1 MLPVPGSGCS
11 PRGIIADMERANIVL
26 VTHAGQGFGRAVA
39 LAYGRAGYDVVCA
52 DINVEL
58 AARTAAEIEEHGGQ
72 AIPLQVDTSAA
83 LDVQT
88 AFHKVHEIFGALAG
102 VVHVTQVDSPSPFSQ
117 VREGELSELLSD
129 TLRSSILVIQQAQR
143 FAPGAWVVL
152 IAPHPHPEHPHIA
165 AVGGALARLAAAMP
179 RACSARHEYSE
190 DNNAVQQVRV
200 NLVVPSRGAS
210 DPQHDAPL
218 VDAVTLLGGAAGG
231 GIHGAEIHVTLPPP
245 PTVVEN
251 LLPEVQAALDDS
263 VRQGEGDGDE
273 DDEGSDEGEG
283 FGELNLAP
291 HHPYGGDEALE
302 LVPSAGGRWR

>member
-1 MLPVPGSGCS
+1 
-11 PRGIIADMERANIVL
+11 MERANIVL
-26 VTHAGQGFGRAVA
+26 VTHVGQGYGRATA
-39 LAYGRAGYDVVCA
+39 LAYGRAGFDVVCA

-88 AFHKVHEIFGALAG
+88 AFEKVHEIFGSLAG
-102 VVHVTQVDSPSPFSQ
+102 VVHVTQVESPSPFAQ

-152 IAPHPHPEHPHIA
+152 IGPHPHPEHPHIA

-179 RACSARHEYSE
+179 HAGAAVDEYREVEATSE
-190 DNNAVQQVRV
+190 RVRV
-200 NLVVPSRGAS
+200 NLVVPSRGPS

-218 VDAVTLLGGAAGG
+218 VDAVQLLGGNAGS
-231 GIHGAEIHVTLPPP
+231 GIHGAEIHVVLPPP
-245 PTVVEN
+245 PKVVEN

-263 VRQGEGDGDE
+263 VRQGELDDGL
-273 DDEGSDEGEG
+273 DDEQHEFVGGGEPDVGGGEEIDARWREMALFDSLSDP
-283 FGELNLAP
+283 A
-291 HHPYGGDEALE
+291 
-302 LVPSAGGRWR
+302 GRWR